1 MERLIARA
9 LTLDE
14 RLSWARRN
22 GLRSHP
28 RPDRSATE
36 CVKECKHWFARSGD
50 RSAWKKFLDSVHI
63 SESGLVEL
71 VDITEVPNHWPKW
84 ATTLRRLLS
93 ASGSASSRTVTTQR
107 PAENMARPAVRFAWQ
122 ELVQAVPE
130 EQFRNLSGSATRRL
144 RDSLLGRLARSAR
157 AVTEWESKLN
167 GVQALFGDG
176 VDSAMAA
183 TLWRYPALARLWAQ
197 QIDNWT
203 SFVAEFLAHAD
214 SFLRDRSKLQSN
226 RVRISSLA
234 PDLSDLHRRNRSV
247 FRVGLTD
254 GTVWFFKP
262 RSGEQEAGWFALLS
276 WLNRQ
281 GFSHRFK
288 IPRLIRS
295 EEIFWME
302 AILRRPCRSRAE
314 ACCYFFRAG
323 ALLYLAHLLKGVD
336 LHAGNIVAHRDNP
349 IFVDCETLLHPRIRV
364 PPFARKQ
371 QRGVLR
377 TGLLPVE
384 PSDDSARDNV
394 SGYGRWA
401 AGAHRVDIRCRPVFA
416 RDFVDE
422 VIAGFSA
429 MHAFLTS
436 DNGKGFSEMA
446 ARHLPKVGRQIYRP
460 TSYYEAILDRSLGPR
475 LMINGFE
482 RSLFLQAALRG
493 DLAPHRHLQSEAAAL
508 EAADIPHLR
517 GKLTQARKPLDIA
530 ATRESLILI
539 RNSFAN
545 HEVESHC
552 R

>member
-1 MERLIARA
+1 
-9 LTLDE
+9 
-14 RLSWARRN
+14 
-22 GLRSHP
+22 
-28 RPDRSATE
+28 
-36 CVKECKHWFARSGD
+36 
-50 RSAWKKFLDSVHI
+50 
-63 SESGLVEL
+63 
-71 VDITEVPNHWPKW
+71 
-84 ATTLRRLLS
+84 
-93 ASGSASSRTVTTQR
+93 
-107 PAENMARPAVRFAWQ
+107 MARPAVRFAWQ
-122 ELVQAVPE
+122 ELVRAVPE
-130 EQFRNLSGSATRRL
+130 EQFRNLSGSTTRRL
-144 RDSLLGRLARSAR
+144 RDSLLGRLAGSAR
-157 AVTEWESKLN
+157 AVTEWESKTN
-167 GVQALFGDG
+167 GVHALFGDG
-176 VDSAMAA
+176 ADSAMTA

-197 QIDNWT
+197 QINNWT
-203 SFVAEFLAHAD
+203 SFVTEFLAHAD

-226 RVRISSLA
+226 RVRISSLD
-234 PDLSDLHRRNRSV
+234 PDLSDLHHRNRSV

-254 GTVWFFKP
+254 GTIWFFKP

-276 WLNRQ
+276 SLNCQ
-281 GFSHRFK
+281 GFSHQFK

-295 EEIFWME
+295 EDAFWME
-302 AILRRPCRSRAE
+302 AILRHPCRNRAE

-336 LHAGNIVAHRDNP
+336 LHAGNIVAHRSDP
-349 IFVDCETLLHPRIRV
+349 VFVDCETLLHPRIRV

-384 PSDDSARDNV
+384 PSNDSVRDNV
-394 SGYGRWA
+394 SGYGRCA
-401 AGAHRVDIRCRPVFA
+401 AGAHRVGIRCRPAFA

-436 DNGKGFSEMA
+436 DKGKGFSEMA
-446 ARHLPKVGRQIYRP
+446 ARHLPKVGRRIYRP

-482 RSLFLQAALRG
+482 RSLFLQAALRS
-493 DLAPHRHLQSEAAAL
+493 DLAPSRHLQSEVAAL
-508 EAADIPHLR
+508 EAADTPHLM
-517 GKLTQARKPLDIA
+517 GKVTQPHEPLDIA

-545 HEVESHC
+545 HEGDSHA